1 MRSTC
6 LKLMLGE
13 LVVLVITGLVWWLVK
28 GRDL

>member
-1 MRSTC
+1 MRNTC

-13 LVVLVITGLVWWLVK
+13 LVVLTTAAIVWWFVK